1 MREGGRQRRRGRI
14 NSYSN
19 LHKTFRID
27 SNSSKTKPKLS
38 HTSKVMWLK
47 YLLDPTQYI
56 TVCTHSTYYW
66 LPHSRKCSH
75 SRQQDTLTIST
86 KLMNGVIVLRV

>member
-27 SNSSKTKPKLS
+27 LNSSKNQNKLS
-38 HTSKVMWLK
+38 YPSKVMWLANDA
-47 YLLDPTQYI
+47 L
-56 TVCTHSTYYW
+56 
-66 LPHSRKCSH
+66 
-75 SRQQDTLTIST
+75 
-86 KLMNGVIVLRV
+86 G